1 MTDIAAADSIV
12 RACTT
17 EPKES
22 KEPKESDFKIP
33 TSKQEFDKVVND
45 LMSVGSSKSEAEQ
58 LIGMR
63 RTAFNRATREFKK
76 NNTKTV
82 YKSNIKKTSKN
93 SKQTSQMTDKYG
105 N

>member
-1 MTDIAAADSIV
+1 MYKTQKCAFEGLKH
-12 RACTT
+12 T
-17 EPKES
+17 EPREP

-33 TSKQEFDKVVND
+33 NSKEEFDKIVNN
-45 LMSVGSSKSEAEQ
+45 LMSVGLSKSEAEQ

-76 NNTKTV
+76 NTNKTV

-93 SKQTSQMTDKYG
+93 SKLTSQLTDEYG